1 MFLFY
6 IILKSKRI
14 FFPFKTILGTISLVS
29 RFSKHITILAYQHL
43 ESLKLVF
50 TIATRAKET
59 RVLCVGRAKV
69 DLKSMWNSSF
79 RHSSSFLF
87 FLLLFFLFFLRS
99 SFSRPFLQTQIK
111 NNPQPK
117 SKITPQ
123 IHNIS
128 ARSINPNP
136 KITIS
141 TPKQLSQLCTKA
153 AQVCCFSL
161 VLLLVFVVF
170 WVCCLWWYCC
180 LVLLFSIF
188 QVCCLRKWVWRFE
201 CQRDRLDA
209 RFWVRVQRRG
219 RG

>member
-1 MFLFY
+1 
-6 IILKSKRI
+6 
-14 FFPFKTILGTISLVS
+14 
-29 RFSKHITILAYQHL
+29 
-43 ESLKLVF
+43 
-50 TIATRAKET
+50 
-59 RVLCVGRAKV
+59 
-69 DLKSMWNSSF
+69 MWNSSF

-141 TPKQLSQLCTKA
+141 TPKQLSQLCTRA

-209 RFWVRVQRRG
+209 RFWVRVREEVKAEVEKPPLQWWWLG
-219 RG
+219 FMMGQEVMPSLDQKDEIKVQKEIG